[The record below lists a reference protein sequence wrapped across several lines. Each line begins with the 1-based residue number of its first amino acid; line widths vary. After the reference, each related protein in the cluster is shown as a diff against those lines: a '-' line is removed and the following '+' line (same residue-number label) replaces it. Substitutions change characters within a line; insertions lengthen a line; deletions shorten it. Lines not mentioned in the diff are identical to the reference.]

1 MSTDPATDQASLLA
15 LQQGEAAAL
24 NRLIA
29 RWQRPLYHFAYRYVQ
44 NRTDA
49 QDLVAETFVR
59 LYQQRLRLRPDTKLS
74 AWLFTTLANLC
85 HNHHRWKRRH
95 PTIMLDAPAGPARG
109 DPERSPRA
117 AEPASDQPAPDAT
130 LLHDETVTAVRAAID
145 RLPHDLKVT
154 LLLHH
159 YDRLSYR
166 EISEITG
173 CSERGVETRLYRAR
187 QQLRKMLAGLMT
199 EPVRHQGLREPV
211 PNSAA
216 SPDRQA

>member
-1 MSTDPATDQASLLA
+1 MSNDPATDLASLQA

-24 NRLIA
+24 NRLIS
-29 RWQRPLYHFAYRYVQ
+29 RWQRPLHSFAYRYCQ
-44 NRTDA
+44 NRADA
-49 QDLVAETFVR
+49 EDLVAQTFAR

-74 AWLFTTLANLC
+74 AWLFTTLTNLC

-95 PTIMLDAPAGPARG
+95 PTTALETPGEGAPGNGSPGPRRNDHAT
-109 DPERSPRA
+109 
-117 AEPASDQPAPDAT
+117 DQLAPDEH
-130 LLHDETVTAVRAAID
+130 LLQDETLAMVRAAID

-166 EISEITG
+166 EIGQITG

-187 QQLRKMLAGLMT
+187 LL
-199 EPVRHQGLREPV
+199 LRERLTGLIGQP
-211 PNSAA
+211 AA
-216 SPDRQA
+216 K

>member
-1 MSTDPATDQASLLA
+1 VSNDPAFDQANLLA
-15 LQQGEAAAL
+15 LQEGNAAAL

-29 RWQRPLYHFAYRYVQ
+29 RWQKPLHSFAYRYCQ

-49 QDLVAETFVR
+49 EDLVAQTFVR
-59 LYQQRLRLRPDTKLS
+59 LYQQRLRFRPDTKLS
-74 AWLFTTLANLC
+74 AWLFTTLTNFC

-95 PTIMLDAPAGPARG
+95 PTTNFELETPEIDATRPRGPAQERLASE
-109 DPERSPRA
+109 ERSPDQA
-117 AEPASDQPAPDAT
+117 AER
-130 LLHDETVTAVRAAID
+130 DEVLTSVRVAIE

-159 YDRLSYR
+159 YDHLSYR

-187 QQLRKMLAGLMT
+187 IQLREMLSSQL
-199 EPVRHQGLREPV
+199 PQPV
-211 PNSAA
+211 P
-216 SPDRQA
+216 R